1 MEHTSYDDFIHLEG
15 GDRMD
20 TIVILVMTLMLL
32 SILYRLLRPSI
43 KVYHKVQ
50 TGEKFASMIYTD
62 ETGGQLLVS
71 EDLDLQ
77 GKPDYIFETWFRRKY
92 IPFEIK
98 SGKAKE
104 DTPHEGD
111 LMQLLAY
118 FLLIE
123 EVYGKRPPYGKLVYS
138 NKTFK
143 VRNTLRHRTRIKRTL
158 EEMRQMLRE
167 GSEPRTT
174 QNYLKCK
181 NCICQYTVCECEKE
195 D

>member
-1 MEHTSYDDFIHLEG
+1 
-15 GDRMD
+15 MD
-20 TIVILVMTLMLL
+20 SVGLLVVLIIVLCMV
-32 SILYRLLRPSI
+32 YRVLRPSI

-50 TGEKFASMIYTD
+50 NGERFASMIYTD
-62 ETGGQLLVS
+62 ETGGKLLVS
-71 EDLDLQ
+71 ETLDLQ
-77 GKPDYIFETWFRRKY
+77 GKPDYIFMTWFRRNY

-98 SGKAKE
+98 SGKVKE
-104 DTPHEGD
+104 DEPHEGD

-118 FLLIE
+118 FVLIE

-143 VRNTLRHRTRIKRTL
+143 VRNTIRHRMKLKNTL
-158 EEMRQMLRE
+158 KEMQGMLKGHYTPCE
-167 GSEPRTT
+167 T

-181 NCICQYTVCECEKE
+181 NCICQYTVCECKRE